1 VGEREPTGSPP
12 QTDTDQR
19 VKAFASSLS
28 EEEVMLV
35 RLRDELYDGRWD
47 AMLADLNDRL
57 QGKPYVFKLAHRI
70 QDDIERIERLHRF
83 ERQNSV
89 NLAQYL

>member
-1 VGEREPTGSPP
+1 MGESQPKESAPPADTAERCREF
-12 QTDTDQR
+12 
-19 VKAFASSLS
+19 VASLS
-28 EEEVMLV
+28 EEEIMLL

-70 QDDIERIERLHRF
+70 QDDIERIERLNRF
-83 ERQNSV
+83 ERQYEAD
-89 NLAQYL
+89 LAKYI

>member
-1 VGEREPTGSPP
+1 LSDPERAEPARPP
-12 QTDTDQR
+12 DDESR
-19 VKAFASSLS
+19 VREFVAGLR
-28 EEEVMLV
+28 EEEVMLL

-70 QDDIERIERLHRF
+70 QDDIERIERLNRF
-83 ERQNSV
+83 ERRHDV
-89 NLAQYL
+89 NLGDYI

>member
-1 VGEREPTGSPP
+1 MGKRNRPQSPAETDGRTQAERFVAGL
-12 QTDTDQR
+12 
-19 VKAFASSLS
+19 A
-28 EEEVMLV
+28 EEEVMLL

-70 QDDIERIERLHRF
+70 QDDIERIERLNRF
-83 ERQNSV
+83 ERQNNV
-89 NLAQYL
+89 NLADYL

>member
-1 VGEREPTGSPP
+1 VGESEHAESALRPDAEGRCREFVAT
-12 QTDTDQR
+12 
-19 VKAFASSLS
+19 LS
-28 EEEVMLV
+28 EEEIMLL

-70 QDDIERIERLHRF
+70 QDDIERIERLNRF
-83 ERQNSV
+83 ERQYQAD
-89 NLAQYL
+89 LAKYI